1 MCVGLH
7 VDYILF
13 SDRFIFSA
21 IPKLSTEDDKDSAK
35 MNGNKERGSKSSS
48 EQKSVSDKTDI
59 TTFIEN
65 KNCTATPESGSKKTE
80 VTNGTSAKLG
90 DGNETA
96 KESLQSDE
104 LKNNNKNGYN
114 NSSTIILDEQVLI
127 NNTRLVT
134 L

>member
-1 MCVGLH
+1 
-7 VDYILF
+7 
-13 SDRFIFSA
+13 
-21 IPKLSTEDDKDSAK
+21 

-80 VTNGTSAKLG
+80 VTNGSS
-90 DGNETA
+90 A
-96 KESLQSDE
+96 KESLESDG
-104 LKNNNKNGYN
+104 LKNNNKNGYS
-114 NSSTIILDEQVLI
+114 NSSTIFLDEQVLI

>member
-1 MCVGLH
+1 
-7 VDYILF
+7 
-13 SDRFIFSA
+13 
-21 IPKLSTEDDKDSAK
+21 

-65 KNCTATPESGSKKTE
+65 KNCTATPESGSKMTE
-80 VTNGTSAKLG
+80 VTNGTSAKLV
-90 DGNETA
+90 DCNETA
-96 KESLQSDE
+96 KESLESDE

>member
-1 MCVGLH
+1 
-7 VDYILF
+7 
-13 SDRFIFSA
+13 
-21 IPKLSTEDDKDSAK
+21 

-65 KNCTATPESGSKKTE
+65 KNCTAAPESGTKKTE
-80 VTNGTSAKLG
+80 VTNGRSGKIV
-90 DGNETA
+90 DGNQTA
-96 KESLQSDE
+96 KESLESE
-104 LKNNNKNGYN
+104 GLKNNNKNGYS
-114 NSSTIILDEQVLI
+114 NSSTIFLDEQVLI